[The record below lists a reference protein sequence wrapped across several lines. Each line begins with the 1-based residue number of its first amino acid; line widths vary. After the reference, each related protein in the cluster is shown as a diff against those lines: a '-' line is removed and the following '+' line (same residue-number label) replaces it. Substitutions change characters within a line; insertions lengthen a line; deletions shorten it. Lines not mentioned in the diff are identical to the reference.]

1 MVVSEKALISAMK
14 AEYKGDGYKVAKR
27 GHGDEAVLEI
37 QAAMWSVEIT
47 WPNIPSKVLALI
59 VEHLKTLPASGEAF
73 QARKGETAAIIY
85 EMMEDMPEIDD
96 SAKLPLA
103 HRTPLTYQGM
113 EAWQLDINST
123 CVFVQAGAATML
135 LDYGRAV
142 RWAEGGLFLEG
153 KATKAYVL
161 PEHYTETEPERE
173 VLNFL
178 SGNWWR

>member
-1 MVVSEKALISAMK
+1 MVVNEKAQIKAMK
-14 AEYKGDGYKVAKR
+14 AEYSGDGYKVAKR

-59 VEHLKTLPASGEAF
+59 VEHLKTMPASGEAF

-85 EMMEDMPEIDD
+85 QMMEEMPEIDD
-96 SAKLPLA
+96 NEKLAIA
-103 HRTPLTYQGM
+103 HRTLITYQGM
-113 EAWQLDINST
+113 EVWQLDENST
-123 CVFVQAGAATML
+123 CVMIPADASALL

-153 KATKAYVL
+153 KATKAHVL
-161 PEHYTETEPERE
+161 PEHFTEAEPERE
-173 VLNFL
+173 AAEFL
-178 SGNWWR
+178 SGKWWR